1 MRHYLILL
9 RTFWLGGLWSCAYV
23 VRPLLE
29 HKGYFPHHGVEVMNA
44 MVGIGAVA
52 GTLLLLMALVR
63 RVFDWRQLPSR
74 MLLIMLALSAGYFAL
89 LPWWKLQMMVLHAM
103 CVLGLVWLW
112 LAPLDVVR
120 RQPSSHRVD

>member
-1 MRHYLILL
+1 
-9 RTFWLGGLWSCAYV
+9 
-23 VRPLLE
+23 
-29 HKGYFPHHGVEVMNA
+29 MNA

-74 MLLIMLALSAGYFAL
+74 LLLIMLALSAGYFAL

-103 CVLGLVWLW
+103 CALGLVWLW

-120 RQPSSHRVD
+120 RQRGAKVNSD